1 MIEIKIENGEVKDIK
16 FTDTPAL
23 LTAAERQVLSMRMWH
38 PDNHNGY
45 TREELAIMWE
55 TELVTIRELESA
67 ALIKLAS
74 HCVKAL
80 YGE

>member
-1 MIEIKIENGEVKDIK
+1 MIEITIEDGEVKDIQI
-16 FTDTPAL
+16 TDTPTL
-23 LTAAERQVLSMRMWH
+23 LTAAERQVLSMRLWH
-38 PDNHNGY
+38 PDQHNGY

-55 TELVTIRELESA
+55 TELVTIRELEST

-74 HCVKAL
+74 HSIKTL